1 MLSQVRNRPATARL
15 SSWLSARRTPLQI
28 EGGALGEK
36 PGAPAIQGSPISL
49 IKPWL
54 SQGLRVSDEGN
65 RQTAVSASSSLD
77 HSPTPPDSTDTSA
90 LYSTLGLAGESWTPW
105 GQPSELP
112 SSLKPNKKEITRCAV
127 KEAEPTEPVPWLFRT
142 TKRPLPMGFET
153 CGSRLVGRWRSQ
165 KDQCLRFYTNAVEN
179 W

>member
-49 IKPWL
+49 IKPLL

-65 RQTAVSASSSLD
+65 RQTVSASSSLD
-77 HSPTPPDSTDTSA
+77 HPQRHRTQRTARPF
-90 LYSTLGLAGESWTPW
+90 TLGLAGESWTPW

-112 SSLKPNKKEITRCAV
+112 SSLKPNKKEITRSAV
-127 KEAEPTEPVPWLFRT
+127 KETEPTETVSWLFRT
-142 TKRPLPMGFET
+142 MKRPLPMGFET

-165 KDQCLRFYTNAVEN
+165 KDQCLRFYTNAVEI